1 MPDSHAL
8 ASSDASQAVA
18 VVLATTEASGLRCS
32 GGTLL
37 DRLTGQLATLPV
49 RDVHVVARSSDI
61 IHASGGTHMIGA
73 EGSRGLAD
81 DLRRIAKVAR
91 SSIGPVLVVTGDLVA
106 HTEALAMLVEH
117 PARDTAALVSEGD
130 RVDEAPGPTR
140 PPVRTDGRSVVT
152 AGTSFHEVGESNGT
166 FRGALQIGVSD
177 LAGFAETVE
186 TLAELAEA
194 GAFGTMDGGEAP
206 GLLLVGLVRSGA
218 QVRAARLGR
227 LHADRMAGQAE
238 ADVAVPRL
246 AEVDENEARLDAAV
260 KTNDGFFATYGVS
273 SWSRH
278 VVKAVA
284 ALGLTPNAVTGISVG
299 FAMLAAIW
307 FSVGTR
313 PGLVAGAVLLYL
325 SFVFDCVDGQLARY
339 TRTFSPLGA
348 WLDATFDRVK
358 EYAVY
363 LGLAI
368 GYAAGLDV
376 AGGGPDGIWAL
387 AVSAMILQMLRHMID
402 FSYAGARADA
412 SRVGAAWARA
422 GSLAD
427 PAGEARR
434 SVAPRW
440 PERRAAFAG
449 ADAGRTPGAGESGG
463 GGAGAPV
470 AGAGGERAG
479 PGGERTTGAGSGQA
493 GFPEQ
498 AGFPARTDSSGGAG
512 FPGRTDSAG
521 RTDLAGRTDFP
532 GGAATGDGAGPGAG
546 NAVVRLSRAMEKASP
561 TRWFKK
567 IIVLP
572 IGERMALIAV
582 TAALFNARV
591 TFVALL
597 LWGGIAALYILFGRT
612 GRSLSR

>member
-1 MPDSHAL
+1 MPDPHAI

-18 VVLATTEASGLRCS
+18 VVLATTETSGLRCS

-61 IHASGGTHMIGA
+61 IHAPGGTHMIGA

-91 SSIGPVLVVTGDLVA
+91 SSIGPVLVVAGDLVA

-117 PARDTAALVSEGD
+117 PARGTGALVGETGQAGQVG
-130 RVDEAPGPTR
+130 RAPGPAR
-140 PPVRTDGRSVVT
+140 PPVRTDGRSVVA
-152 AGTSFHEVGESNGT
+152 AGTSFHEAGETNGT
-166 FRGALQIGVSD
+166 FRGAFQVGVSD
-177 LAGFAETVE
+177 LAGFAEIAE
-186 TLAELAEA
+186 TLAELAET
-194 GAFGTMDGGEAP
+194 GAFGPMDAGEAP
-206 GLLLVGLVRSGA
+206 GLLLVGLVRSGV

-227 LHADRMAGQAE
+227 LHADRMAGQAD
-238 ADVAVPRL
+238 ADTAVSRL
-246 AEVDENEARLDAAV
+246 AEIDEGEARLDAAV

-278 VVKAVA
+278 LVKSVA
-284 ALGLTPNAVTGISVG
+284 RLGLTPNAVTGISVG
-299 FAMLAAIW
+299 FAALAAIW

-325 SFVFDCVDGQLARY
+325 SFVLDCVDGQLARY

-387 AVSAMILQMLRHMID
+387 AVSAMILQMLRHTID
-402 FSYAGARADA
+402 FSYSGARADA
-412 SRVGAAWARA
+412 SRVGAAWARPA

-427 PAGEARR
+427 PAGDARR
-434 SVAPRW
+434 TAAPHR
-440 PERRAAFAG
+440 PDRRAAFAG
-449 ADAGRTPGAGESGG
+449 ADAGRTPG
-463 GGAGAPV
+463 
-470 AGAGGERAG
+470 
-479 PGGERTTGAGSGQA
+479 T
-493 GFPEQ
+493 
-498 AGFPARTDSSGGAG
+498 
-512 FPGRTDSAG
+512 
-521 RTDLAGRTDFP
+521 
-532 GGAATGDGAGPGAG
+532 G
-546 NAVVRLSRAMEKASP
+546 NAVVRLSRAMEKASL

-597 LWGGIAALYILFGRT
+597 VWGGIAALYILFGRM

>member
-1 MPDSHAL
+1 MPDSHAI
-8 ASSDASQAVA
+8 ASSGASQAVA

-61 IHASGGTHMIGA
+61 IHASGGTHMIGT

-91 SSIGPVLVVTGDLVA
+91 SSVGPVLVVAGDLVA

-117 PARDTAALVSEGD
+117 PARDTVALVSEGGD
-130 RVDEAPGPTR
+130 DPGPTR
-140 PPVRTDGRSVVT
+140 PPVRTDSRSVVA
-152 AGTSFHEVGESNGT
+152 AGTSFHEAGETNGT
-166 FRGALQIGVSD
+166 FRGVLQVGVSD
-177 LAGFAETVE
+177 LAGFAETAE
-186 TLAELAEA
+186 RLAELAEA
-194 GAFGTMDGGEAP
+194 GGFGPMDGGEVP

-227 LHADRMAGQAE
+227 LHADRMTEQE
-238 ADVAVPRL
+238 DADVAVPRL

-260 KTNDGFFATYGVS
+260 KSNDGFFATYAVS

-278 VVKAVA
+278 LVKPVA
-284 ALGLTPNAVTGISVG
+284 RLGLTPNAVTGISVG
-299 FAMLAAIW
+299 LAALAAIW

-313 PGLVAGAVLLYL
+313 SGLIAGAVLLYL
-325 SFVFDCVDGQLARY
+325 SFVLDCVDGQLARY
-339 TRTFSPLGA
+339 TRAFSPLGA

-422 GSLAD
+422 AGSLTD
-427 PAGEARR
+427 PAGDAGRPVPPRR
-434 SVAPRW
+434 

-449 ADAGRTPGAGESGG
+449 ADAGWTPVASEGEGGIGIGG
-463 GGAGAPV
+463 GGTDDRAAVPVIGAEGERE
-470 AGAGGERAG
+470 GAGGEWVD
-479 PGGERTTGAGSGQA
+479 PGDGRTAGAGRA
-493 GFPEQ
+493 DPL
-498 AGFPARTDSSGGAG
+498 
-512 FPGRTDSAG
+512 GR
-521 RTDLAGRTDFP
+521 
-532 GGAATGDGAGPGAG
+532 AAAADGAGPGAG
-546 NAVVRLSRAMEKASP
+546 NLVLRLSRAMEKASP

-582 TAALFNARV
+582 TAAFFNARV

-597 LWGGIAALYILFGRT
+597 VWGGIAALYILSGRT